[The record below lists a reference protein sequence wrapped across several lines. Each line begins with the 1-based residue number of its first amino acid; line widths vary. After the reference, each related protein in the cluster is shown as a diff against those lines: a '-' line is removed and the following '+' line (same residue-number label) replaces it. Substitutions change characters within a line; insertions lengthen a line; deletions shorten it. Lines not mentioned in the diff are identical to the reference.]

1 MSDVEAQ
8 ALVDTLS
15 ATLSEVVCKTIRD
28 KLTHVQPEA
37 PIEKLTDTLAD
48 VEA

>member
-15 ATLSEVVCKTIRD
+15 ATLSEVGTR
-28 KLTHVQPEA
+28 
-37 PIEKLTDTLAD
+37 DTLILH
-48 VEA
+48 